1 MLESFISKIT
11 TTMLTFLLPFLPSS
25 IQEGLESLTLKREWR
40 EIENVTSPQQVIWR
54 DDNRILFVLE
64 EELLE
69 YRVDEDALT
78 DVGEREP
85 NQFVGIGRDDEIIFC
100 DIEHYIISSPDEF
113 STKLTVKI
121 PNKKDN
127 ELCFFET
134 IRPLSV
140 NGERIIAVTAL
151 DFLEKN
157 FYSIDIENGSK
168 RQIPPLKKVKRTV
181 LVPKDIQFK
190 KAYIRNRERYVVED
204 VFGNIY
210 LFTEETNPSG
220 HMQKSIPSFLKGK

>member
-1 MLESFISKIT
+1 MLESFIFKTT

-25 IQEGLESLTLKREWR
+25 IQESLTLKREFR
-40 EIENVTSPQQVIWR
+40 EIENATSPQQVIWR

-64 EELLE
+64 DELFE
-69 YRVDEDALT
+69 YRVDEETLT
-78 DVGEREP
+78 EIGKRKP
-85 NQFVGIGRDDEIIFC
+85 NQFLGIGKDDEIIFC
-100 DIEHYIISSPDEF
+100 DIEHYMISSLDEF
-113 STKLTVKI
+113 STKFTVRI
-121 PNKKDN
+121 PNEEDK
-127 ELCFFET
+127 ELYFFET
-134 IRPLSV
+134 IRPLDI

-157 FYSIDIENGSK
+157 FYRIDIENGSK
-168 RQIPPLKKVKRTV
+168 RQIPPLRKVKRTV